1 MTTHEAWQPCT
12 IVLRP
17 TEFDVHSHHQMAMAA
32 TAADLAD
39 KEIAKTMAR
48 IQREERQ

>member
-17 TEFDVHSHHQMAMAA
+17 TEFDVHSNLQMAKAA
-32 TAADLAD
+32 TAAYLAD
-39 KEIAKTMAR
+39 KEIAKAMAKA
-48 IQREERQ
+48 QREQRQ

>member
-1 MTTHEAWQPCT
+1 MTPHEAWQPRT

-48 IQREERQ
+48 IQQEDRQ

>member
-17 TEFDVHSHHQMAMAA
+17 TEFDVHSNQQMAKAA
-32 TAADLAD
+32 TAAYLAD
-39 KEIAKTMAR
+39 KEIARAMAR
-48 IQREERQ
+48 VLWEQRQ